1 MHNSKRYTNIIL
13 LLIITM
19 MILKIGRSYVAKG
32 INYRKQLYRYP
43 LSLINDKIYSNR
55 LYHSS
60 SSCLMMSTT
69 DSGIDDLNNNI
80 QIAG

>member
-13 LLIITM
+13 LLLITM
-19 MILKIGRSYVAKG
+19 MILKIGRSYVTKG
-32 INYRKQLYRYP
+32 INHIKQLYRYP

-55 LYHSS
+55 LYHIS
-60 SSCLMMSTT
+60 SSCLMMSTA
-69 DSGIDDLNNNI
+69 DSGIEELNKNI